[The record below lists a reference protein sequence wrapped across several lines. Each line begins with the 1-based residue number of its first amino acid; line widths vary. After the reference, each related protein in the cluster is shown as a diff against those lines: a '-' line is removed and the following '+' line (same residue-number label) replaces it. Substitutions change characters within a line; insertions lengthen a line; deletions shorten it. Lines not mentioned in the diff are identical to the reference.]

1 MINVIARFMPALAP
15 GRLLDF
21 SPAVQRALRIDV
33 SVVLLFTLFTGLTTP
48 FTGLILRREL
58 GASAFQLS
66 VLASAGAACLLLS
79 LALARAVDSRRPLP
93 WVVWPN
99 FVARGLF
106 VLAPFATT
114 PWPFVGVLVAGTLLG
129 TISGPAQA
137 ALVEQ
142 VYPREER
149 GRALGTVRVI
159 GAIVAVG
166 LALAAGAL
174 FGHFGY
180 RWVFVVAGVAGMLA
194 ALRQRSLPVPQ
205 ETAPAERP
213 RARRRSSRRPR

>member
-1 MINVIARFMPALAP
+1 MTHFIARFMPALSPA
-15 GRLLDF
+15 RLLDF

-79 LALARAVDSRRPLP
+79 LGLARVIDSRRPLP
-93 WVVWPN
+93 WVVWPS
-99 FVARGLF
+99 FAARGLF
-106 VLAPFATT
+106 LLAPFITT
-114 PWPFVGVLVAGTLLG
+114 PWPLVGVLVAGTLFG
-129 TISGPAQA
+129 TVSGPAQA

-142 VYPREER
+142 IYPREER

-159 GAIVAVG
+159 GALMAIA
-166 LALAAGAL
+166 LALAAGVIA
-174 FGHFGY
+174 
-180 RWVFVVAGVAGMLA
+180 
-194 ALRQRSLPVPQ
+194 
-205 ETAPAERP
+205 
-213 RARRRSSRRPR
+213 